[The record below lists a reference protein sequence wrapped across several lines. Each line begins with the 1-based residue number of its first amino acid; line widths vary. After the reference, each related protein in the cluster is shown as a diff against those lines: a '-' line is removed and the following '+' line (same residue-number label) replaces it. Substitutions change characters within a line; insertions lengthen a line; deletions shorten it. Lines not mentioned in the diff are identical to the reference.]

1 MKKTWDFPGS
11 PMVKTL
17 PSKGAV
23 STGSISDWG
32 TKFHMQR
39 GGWDQILNNNNNNRK
54 MVKRPE
60 QELHKSPFSSL
71 WKINIKKHST
81 WLAIR

>member
-39 GGWDQILNNNNNNRK
+39 GG
-54 MVKRPE
+54 
-60 QELHKSPFSSL
+60 
-71 WKINIKKHST
+71 
-81 WLAIR
+81 